1 MSVADEDTGRQQLG
15 DDLRALIAAA
25 VQADMAVLRCDVH
38 ELRAEFEFE
47 HLPRMRRALDVLDA
61 HVREEAERPCGTVH
75 RLEPGR
81 RFPQDEGDH
90 RA

>member
-1 MSVADEDTGRQQLG
+1 MEAVTMAGEDVSRRVADDMGVLVAEILRGEMAALLG
-15 DDLRALIAAA
+15 ERD
-25 VQADMAVLRCDVH
+25 
-38 ELRAEFEFE
+38 ELEFE
-47 HLPRMRRALDVLDA
+47 HLPRIRRAMEVLAA
-61 HVREEAERPCGTVH
+61 HLREEAERPCGTVH

>member
-1 MSVADEDTGRQQLG
+1 
-15 DDLRALIAAA
+15 
-25 VQADMAVLRCDVH
+25 
-38 ELRAEFEFE
+38 
-47 HLPRMRRALDVLDA
+47 MRRALDVLDA